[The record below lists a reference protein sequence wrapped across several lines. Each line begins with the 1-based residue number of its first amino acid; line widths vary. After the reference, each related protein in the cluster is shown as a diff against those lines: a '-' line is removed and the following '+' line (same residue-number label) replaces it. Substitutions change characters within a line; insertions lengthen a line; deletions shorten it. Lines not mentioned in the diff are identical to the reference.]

1 MQRLLIAFIILSW
14 LAVGPGPSP
23 ASAETAKRDPQRHG
37 VGKLP
42 GPSSETRPDLPLK
55 AAGKDGAAMVLI
67 PAGEFWMGSTPDQ
80 MERTVKECQAIFGSD
95 EATCQ
100 EWYQN
105 ESPRHRVALNAFYLD
120 VYEVTNKLFD
130 KFVKATGYQTTA
142 ETEGK
147 AKAWVEGEG
156 LQVVKG
162 ANWRQPE
169 GDQTSTVP
177 NQMDHPVVSVS
188 WKDAEAYCRWA
199 GKRLPTEAEWEYAAR
214 AGTQTRS
221 WWGNGSP
228 GARRVGNFADES
240 ARRLVGGIIAGY
252 DDGFTRTAP
261 VGSFERNP
269 WGLYD
274 MMGNVGEWA
283 DDWYGGGYAR
293 VPERNPKGPQSGQFK
308 VIRGGSWANGRLRI
322 RSANRDWDTP
332 TYRYDSIGFRCAQ
345 DVTK

>member
-130 KFVKATGYQTTA
+130 LNAFYLDVYEVTNKLFDKFVKATGYQTTA
-142 ETEGK
+142 ETEDK

-221 WWGNGSP
+221 WWGNAAPGGEMEAPVPDASATSRMSLPAASSEGSSP
-228 GARRVGNFADES
+228 GMTTGLPEPRRWVPLN
-240 ARRLVGGIIAGY
+240 GIPGAS
-252 DDGFTRTAP
+252 TT
-261 VGSFERNP
+261 
-269 WGLYD
+269 
-274 MMGNVGEWA
+274 
-283 DDWYGGGYAR
+283 
-293 VPERNPKGPQSGQFK
+293 
-308 VIRGGSWANGRLRI
+308 
-322 RSANRDWDTP
+322 
-332 TYRYDSIGFRCAQ
+332 
-345 DVTK
+345 

>member
-1 MQRLLIAFIILSW
+1 MQRLLVALAILTW
-14 LAVGPGPSP
+14 LAAGPVFSP
-23 ASAETAKRDPQRHG
+23 ASAETAKRDPPRHG

-42 GPSSETRPDLPLK
+42 AASGETRPDLSLK
-55 AAGKDGAAMVLI
+55 MTGKDGAAMVLI

-105 ESPRHRVALNAFYLD
+105 ESPRHRVALYAFYLD
-120 VYEVTNKLFD
+120 VYEVTNKLYE

-142 ETEGK
+142 EKEGK

-169 GDQTSTVP
+169 GGETSTVP
-177 NQMDHPVVSVS
+177 NRMDHPVVSVS
-188 WKDAEAYCRWA
+188 WKDADAYCRWA
-199 GKRLPTEAEWEYAAR
+199 DKRLPTEAEWEYAAR

-228 GARRVGNFADES
+228 SARRLGNFADES

-252 DDGFTRTAP
+252 DDGFIRTAP

-274 MMGNVGEWA
+274 MMGNVGEWT